1 MNRHVNRG
9 RSQAASRIGTRGL
22 CVIATVVLCGAPSSA
37 TAQKSD
43 VAGGYGY
50 AAIRHEFDWKNY
62 QGFWLGTS
70 LYVRSQLGIVGEF
83 DRLVWSRTYN
93 ASVGET
99 HRRYGYLGGVKFTS
113 RRDRSA
119 SGFVQALAGVGHDH
133 TTLGTGDELELS
145 GSTFAI
151 QFGGGGD
158 FHLTQAVSVRTAGD
172 VRINGP
178 QHSTDWHFPEW
189 RLQAGV
195 VYGFQ
200 R

>member
-1 MNRHVNRG
+1 MNRYVNRS
-9 RSQAASRIGTRGL
+9 RSQVPSRIGTRV
-22 CVIATVVLCGAPSSA
+22 CVVATLVLCLAAASA
-37 TAQKSD
+37 WAQELD

-70 LYVRSQLGIVGEF
+70 LYVRPRLGIVGEF
-83 DRLVWSRTYN
+83 DRLAWSHTYN
-93 ASVGET
+93 ALVSET

-119 SGFVQALAGVGHDH
+119 SGFVQALAGVARDH
-133 TTLGTGDELELS
+133 TTLISGFATELS
-145 GSTFAI
+145 DNTFAV

-158 FHLTQAVSVRTAGD
+158 VHLTRAVSVRTAGD

>member
-1 MNRHVNRG
+1 
-9 RSQAASRIGTRGL
+9 
-22 CVIATVVLCGAPSSA
+22 
-37 TAQKSD
+37 